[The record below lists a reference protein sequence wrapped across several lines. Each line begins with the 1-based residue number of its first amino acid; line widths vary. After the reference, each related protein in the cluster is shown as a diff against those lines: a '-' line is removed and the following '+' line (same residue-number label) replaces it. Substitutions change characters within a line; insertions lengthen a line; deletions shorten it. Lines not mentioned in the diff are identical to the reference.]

1 MDWISTELGINEN
14 ETDNAGLFSLETVA
28 CLGCCSLAPVLSIN
42 KNIHGNLDR
51 KKTLRILKKLRN
63 ENV

>member
-1 MDWISTELGINEN
+1 
-14 ETDNAGLFSLETVA
+14 VA